1 MDRKKEKEKVKVQLE
16 QTKPDHT
23 NFCCT

>member
-1 MDRKKEKEKVKVQLE
+1 MDRKMKREKVKVQLE

>member
-1 MDRKKEKEKVKVQLE
+1 MKREKVKVQLE